1 METLKLYRL
10 CVVDHCGQIRMDISG
25 STHIFVRR
33 HPRLLIFYG
42 NQALGAQQREYTHQ
56 WLQQDSQTYAA
67 ICLAW
72 ECAHLLIMPDSVIP
86 WTVARQAPLSMVF
99 SKQENWSGL
108 LRPAPGD
115 FPDPGIQSES
125 PGFPAWQGFFT
136 TEPPGKPLQASLL
149 GTICTQVQDERF
161 FSSSIML
168 NKT

>member
-1 METLKLYRL
+1 
-10 CVVDHCGQIRMDISG
+10 
-25 STHIFVRR
+25 
-33 HPRLLIFYG
+33 
-42 NQALGAQQREYTHQ
+42 
-56 WLQQDSQTYAA
+56 
-67 ICLAW
+67 
-72 ECAHLLIMPDSVIP
+72 MPDSVIP